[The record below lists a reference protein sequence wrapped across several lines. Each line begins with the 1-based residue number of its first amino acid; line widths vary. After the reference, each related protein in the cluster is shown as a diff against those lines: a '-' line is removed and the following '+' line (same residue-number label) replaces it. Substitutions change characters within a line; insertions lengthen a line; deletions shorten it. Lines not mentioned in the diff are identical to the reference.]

1 MPESRGTMVV
11 VDASRFQK
19 DVLDLVSAG
28 ETLGYLKGELIAA
41 PFDARIQ
48 SISFDADDHTLRV
61 VLEEIPRESER
72 KPEI

>member
-1 MPESRGTMVV
+1 MVV
-11 VDASRFQK
+11 VDASLFQK
-19 DVLDLVSAG
+19 DVLDIVSAG

-48 SISFDADDHTLRV
+48 SISFDSDNHVLRV